1 MKVALTTIG
10 CRFNQFETAEM
21 EELFKSGNFEIVP
34 FASQANIYVINTC
47 TVTKKSDYQCRQ
59 TIRKAIKKNR
69 DAFVIVTGCYSQ
81 TNPYEIGLIE
91 GVDMILGNTDKL
103 NILKH
108 IKDLNI
114 KKSGKPEI
122 IVRDISNTQG
132 FNSLTVSNFSGRTS
146 AYLKV
151 QTGCNQR
158 CSFCIVVIARGPS
171 ISERPEI
178 ILRQAER
185 LTEAGYKEIVLTGV
199 NLGNYG
205 SDIRPPLELSDL
217 IEMLTNVKDIE
228 RIRLSSIN
236 PKEIT
241 DRLISVIKKS
251 DKVCRHLHI
260 PLQSGDDDILKK
272 MRRNYNSEFYKN
284 LIIKL
289 KDEMPD
295 IGIGAD
301 VMVGFPGEDE
311 IKFNNTYKLINEL
324 PFSYLHVFTY
334 SPRGG
339 TDAYGYNCHLPEPVK
354 KERNLIIKNLVRLKS
369 DVFRRNFIGKICR
382 VLIENSRDRETGM
395 LKGYTDNYIP
405 VLLEGKDKL
414 MNKLINIRIT
424 GLSADAVAG
433 ELIDENK

>member
-34 FASQANIYVINTC
+34 FASHANIYVINTC

-81 TNPYEIGLIE
+81 TNPYEIGSIE

-108 IKDLNI
+108 INNLNK
-114 KKSGKPEI
+114 KKSGNPEI
-122 IVRDISNTQG
+122 IVGDISNSQG
-132 FNSLTVSNFSGRTS
+132 FNSITVSNFSGRTS
-146 AYLKV
+146 AYLNV

-171 ISERPEI
+171 ISKKPVTVI
-178 ILRQAER
+178 RQAER

-205 SDIRPPLELSDL
+205 NDIHPTLELSDL
-217 IEMLTNVKDIE
+217 IEMLTNVKDIG

-251 DKVCRHLHI
+251 EKVCRHLHI
-260 PLQSGDDDILKK
+260 PLQSGDDDILRK

-289 KDEMPD
+289 KGEMPD

-334 SPRGG
+334 SPRAG
-339 TDAYGYNCHLPEPVK
+339 TDAYGYNWHLPEPLK
-354 KERNLIIKNLVRLKS
+354 KERNLIIKNLGRLKS
-369 DVFRRNFIGKICR
+369 NVFRRNFIGKICR

-424 GLSADAVAG
+424 DLSADAVAG
-433 ELIDENK
+433 ELIDESK